1 MANEYSATNRLEK
14 KIQRIISHNLIH
26 NIKDNRLKNIS
37 IDDIKLTKD
46 LSSAKVFCSVLTSD
60 LPKKNLESLL
70 AKASGFFKKEIS
82 KALEIKKIPTLIFI
96 IDNHEEYANRINL
109 LIEETIKKD
118 NEEK

>member
-1 MANEYSATNRLEK
+1 MANEYSVTNRLEK

-26 NIKDNRLKNIS
+26 NIKDNRLKDIS

-60 LPKKNLESLL
+60 LSKKNLESLL
-70 AKASGFFKKEIS
+70 AKASGFFKKEIG

-118 NEEK
+118 NEKK